1 MDLELTTPAL
11 LFPAISLLLLAY
23 TNRFLTVAGL
33 IRSLHERY
41 TQQPDDKIIEQLR
54 NLRYRVDLIRR
65 MQGYGVMSL
74 LLCVVCMFVLF
85 AGQMLIGQITFGIS
99 LILMM
104 ISLALSVRE
113 IHVSVEAL
121 DVQITDIEA
130 KLRERSARAPGIG
143 GRLGL

>member
-33 IRSLHERY
+33 IRSLHDRY
-41 TQQPDDKIIEQLR
+41 TQEPDDKIIEQLR

-65 MQGYGVMSL
+65 MQGYGVTSL

-121 DVQITDIEA
+121 DVQITDIES
-130 KLRERSARAPGIG
+130 KLQERTTRGLG
-143 GRLGL
+143 ERLGL

>member
-130 KLRERSARAPGIG
+130 KLQERSARAPGIG
-143 GRLGL
+143 GRIGL

>member
-41 TQQPDDKIIEQLR
+41 TQQPDDKIIAQLS

-65 MQGYGVMSL
+65 MQGYGVTSL

-121 DVQITDIEA
+121 DVQMTDIEEEMA
-130 KLRERSARAPGIG
+130 KRSG
-143 GRLGL
+143 GAEGVGRRFGR

>member
-1 MDLELTTPAL
+1 
-11 LFPAISLLLLAY
+11 
-23 TNRFLTVAGL
+23 
-33 IRSLHERY
+33 
-41 TQQPDDKIIEQLR
+41 
-54 NLRYRVDLIRR
+54 
-65 MQGYGVMSL
+65 
-74 LLCVVCMFVLF
+74 MFVLY
-85 AGQMLIGQITFGIS
+85 AGKMLIGQITFGIS

-143 GRLGL
+143 GRLGLQQRRLLGHMPLHHRFDAAIEIRIVRLPCQIKLVVVGLDESRNGCGDEDRSEERRVGKE